1 MRNALR
7 RFALAA
13 ALIAPAALGLATMTA
28 GSAQAAPVKASETTL
43 QTEINRLINVQRTAH
58 GCAALKTDAKLTTAA
73 RGHSA
78 WMAQTGTFSHTGRSN
93 SNFVARSKAAGYTK
107 PSAENI
113 AWGYRTAKQVVDGWM
128 KSPGHRTNILNCKS
142 TTVGVGA
149 VFSANGTPYYTQDFG
164 Y

>member
-1 MRNALR
+1 MRNVLR

-43 QTEINRLINVQRTAH
+43 QTEINRLINVERTSR
-58 GCAALKTDAKLTTAA
+58 GCAALKTDAKLTVAA

-93 SNFVARSKAAGYTK
+93 SNFVARSKAAGYAT

-142 TTVGVGA
+142 KTVGVGA

>member
-1 MRNALR
+1 
-7 RFALAA
+7 
-13 ALIAPAALGLATMTA
+13 MTA

-43 QTEINRLINVQRTAH
+43 QTEINRLINVERTSR
-58 GCAALKTDAKLTTAA
+58 GCAALKTDAKLTVAA

-93 SNFVARSKAAGYTK
+93 SNFVARSKAAGYAT

-142 TTVGVGA
+142 KTVGVGA